1 MISKVSFFQ
10 VRIAGQQVAYPR
22 CQGRQAAQAMHIK
35 CLCLPGGFRYFGY
48 SDLELGGRR
57 VQSQHHV
64 KAKAQ
69 KLQGC
74 CKDAARMLQ
83 GCCKDTARMLPAVK
97 SASFLAFKVRRLRP
111 KMAPVEAKTSEVL
124 YLHHINTKPFTQ
136 LTQRFKDIG

>member
-1 MISKVSFFQ
+1 MISQVSFFQ
-10 VRIAGQQVAYPR
+10 VRITGKQVTYPR
-22 CQGRQAAQAMHIK
+22 LQGRRAAQAMHIK
-35 CLCLPGGFRYFGY
+35 CLFLPGGFRYFGY

-57 VQSQHHV
+57 VQWQHHV

-74 CKDAARMLQ
+74 CKD
-83 GCCKDTARMLPAVK
+83 AVK

-136 LTQRFKDIG
+136 LTQRFKHMVKNTIRMSTAPATWN